1 MKKIGVIALV
11 LVLVAMTMGCSGL
24 FGGGAKALYGT
35 WEGEKVFSNDEISL
49 KMVLTLK
56 LMKSKNYEL
65 TVAYYVT
72 ESGVTYHAETE
83 YFEGPYVYDEKL
95 NRVDFGGGDYAS
107 VNGTTMNFYVDGEI
121 FTLTKL

>member
-24 FGGGAKALYGT
+24 FGGAESFYGT
-35 WEGEKVFSNDEISL
+35 WEGEKFYSYNEIPV

-72 ESGVTYHAETE
+72 ESGGTYHADTD
-83 YFEGPYVYDEKL
+83 YLSGPYVYDKKL
-95 NRVDFGGGDYAS
+95 NRIDFGGGDYAS
-107 VNGTTMNFYVDGEI
+107 VNGTTMYFCVDGEI